1 MTTTR
6 TPKNADARTETLA
19 EFGAALNAHAGEDV
33 QFPATVRRLYVTR
46 TKLAHL
52 KSARDAIF
60 KHVKVAYERG
70 VTDYRIG
77 QDTFVLRKT
86 DPRPGDLTATV
97 SSAAAKKASR
107 AAWEKAHVF
116 APFVQVKAPRAV
128 DLAIS
133 LPEVPENAFDQ
144 FIAAPDAVELYT
156 EHPSWTLAK
165 ELRDVEAASLAHLR
179 AVAAMFGWPGDLKVF
194 ADGWSAQL
202 TRRQYS
208 SDALAATD
216 PGLFDQL
223 AEFKQKQAAP
233 RVYIVKLDPDGGGE
247 DAADYCVD

>member
-1 MTTTR
+1 MTATK

-19 EFGAALNAHAGEDV
+19 EFGAALNAHAGEDI
-33 QFPATVRRLYVTR
+33 QFPAAVRRLYVTR

-52 KSARDAIF
+52 KTAKDAIF

-86 DPRPGDLTATV
+86 DPRPGDLTASV
-97 SSAAAKKASR
+97 SSAAAKKANKT
-107 AAWEKAHVF
+107 AWEKAHVF

-128 DLAIS
+128 DLTIS

-144 FIAAPDAVELYT
+144 FIPAPDAVALYT
-156 EHPSWTLAK
+156 EHPAWATAK
-165 ELRDVEAASLAHLR
+165 KLRDVEKATLARLR
-179 AVAAMFGWPGDLKVF
+179 AVAEAFGWPGDLKVF

-202 TRRQYS
+202 TRWQYS
-208 SDALAATD
+208 SDALAAVD
-216 PGLFDQL
+216 PGLFDEL
-223 AEFKQKQAAP
+223 AEFKQKQAAA
-233 RVYIVKLDPDGGGE
+233 RVYIVKLDPEGGGE
-247 DAADYCVD
+247 DAADYCAD